1 MEKRKTVYTVA
12 ALGEHVYL
20 SCDGRLMSTNAAEKM
35 RGDAEKETEDGFF
48 RKYGITRGMFLSAIG
63 GAEDKKKI
71 EENALEMFRGV
82 CRGRR
87 ENGEPCYSPSDRC
100 PLLSS
105 CNADKCFFFDTDG
118 IEVKR

>member
-1 MEKRKTVYTVA
+1 MEKRKTVYAVA
-12 ALGEHVYL
+12 AFGEHVYI
-20 SCDGRLMSTNAAEKM
+20 SCDGRLMSVNTAEKI
-35 RGDAEKETEDGFF
+35 RSDAEKESEDGFF
-48 RKYGITRGMFLSAIG
+48 RKYGITRGMFLSADG
-63 GAEDKKKI
+63 GTEGRRKAGEA
-71 EENALEMFRGV
+71 ALEMFRGL

>member
-12 ALGEHVYL
+12 ALGDHVYI
-20 SCDGRLMSTNAAEKM
+20 SCDGRLMSTTAAEKM
-35 RGDAEKETEDGFF
+35 RGDAEKESEDGFF
-48 RKYGITRGMFLSAIG
+48 RKYGITRGMFLSADG
-63 GAEDKKKI
+63 GAEDRRKAG
-71 EENALEMFRGV
+71 EDALEMFRGL

-118 IEVKR
+118 IEIKR

>member
-12 ALGEHVYL
+12 ALGGHVYL
-20 SCDGRLMSTNAAEKM
+20 SCDGRLMSANTVEKI
-35 RGDAEKETEDGFF
+35 RSDAEKESEDEFF
-48 RKYGITRGMFLSAIG
+48 RKYGITRGMFLSADG
-63 GAEDKKKI
+63 GAEDRRKAG
-71 EENALEMFRGV
+71 EDALKRFRGL
-82 CRGRR
+82 CRGRS

-105 CNADKCFFFDTDG
+105 CNSDKCFFFDTDG